1 MPRTIYFDYNAT
13 TPLDPAVRDA
23 MLPFL
28 GGGVGEIWGNPSS
41 VHHVGRKA
49 RALLDDARDR
59 AAKFLGAKPSEIIF
73 TSGGTEAN
81 NLAIFG
87 TARALKAK
95 GKHLI
100 TSAIEHHAVLQCF
113 DYLEKNEG
121 FAVTRLP
128 VDGNGRIAVA
138 DLKQAIRPD
147 TILVSVMAANNEIG
161 TLQPVA
167 ELGAVCH
174 ERGIIFHTDAVQWF
188 GKEPFENIHQ
198 FNAAL
203 VSVCAH
209 KFHGPKGAG
218 LLYIK
223 SPLHPDPIFFGGGHE
238 NERRAGTEN
247 LPAII
252 GLVAAIEKFVT
263 PPVFQKNKF
272 QPLKEKLVAA
282 IQKIAGCEIVSPREQ
297 CLANTVAFV
306 VRGSDGIAL
315 MAGLDMEVICA
326 SSGSACSAGS
336 LEPSHVILAT
346 GRKESANSLVR
357 FSLGRDSTEAE
368 VDFVCSM
375 LPEVIRR
382 AQLAGKA
389 ASRL

>member
-28 GGGVGEIWGNPSS
+28 DEVWGNPSS
-41 VHHVGRKA
+41 VHQVGRKA

-87 TARALKAK
+87 SARALKAK

-100 TSAIEHHAVLQCF
+100 TSAVEHHAVLQCF

-121 FAVTRLP
+121 FAVSRLP
-128 VDGNGRIAVA
+128 VDGDGRVSVA
-138 DLKQAIRPD
+138 ELKKNLRPE
-147 TILVSVMAANNEIG
+147 TVLVSVMAANNEIG
-161 TLQPVA
+161 TLQPVS
-167 ELGAVCH
+167 ELGAVCR
-174 ERGIIFHTDAVQWF
+174 ERGIVFHTDAVQWF

-198 FNAAL
+198 FNADL

-252 GLVAAIEKFVT
+252 GLVKALELFVST
-263 PPVFQKNKF
+263 PVFSQTKIK
-272 QPLKEKLVAA
+272 PLAEK
-282 IQKIAGCEIVSPREQ
+282 IDGCELVSPREN

-306 VRGSDGIAL
+306 VRGADGIAL
-315 MAGLDMEVICA
+315 MAGLDMEGICA

-336 LEPSHVILAT
+336 LEPSHVILAI
-346 GRKESANSLVR
+346 GKMEEANSLVR
-357 FSLGRDSTEAE
+357 FSLGRNSSEAE
-368 VDFVCSM
+368 VDFVCSV
-375 LPEVIRR
+375 LPEFIRR
-382 AQLAGKA
+382 AQLGGLA
-389 ASRL
+389 AKRL